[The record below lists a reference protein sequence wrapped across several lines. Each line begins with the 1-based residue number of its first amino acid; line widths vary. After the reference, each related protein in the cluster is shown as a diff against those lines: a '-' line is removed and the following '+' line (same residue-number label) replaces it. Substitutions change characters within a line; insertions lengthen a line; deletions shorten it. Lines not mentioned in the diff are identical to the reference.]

1 VVSASVWLFH
11 TLGKYIIAFVLGLHS
26 NIIWGTL
33 IGKRQKSVL
42 PQTKKSKSHVNY
54 SGLKLPA
61 KCRADVLKVMRF

>member
-42 PQTKKSKSHVNY
+42 PQTKKE
-54 SGLKLPA
+54 
-61 KCRADVLKVMRF
+61 